1 MAGGGG
7 GGGRCSSPPLA
18 TQLLFPSFVV
28 VLQSLVYTA
37 LIPRLERLVKL
48 KSLIKILREL
58 E

>member
-1 MAGGGG
+1 MAG

-28 VLQSLVYTA
+28 VLQSLVYTV

-48 KSLIKILREL
+48 KILIKILREL